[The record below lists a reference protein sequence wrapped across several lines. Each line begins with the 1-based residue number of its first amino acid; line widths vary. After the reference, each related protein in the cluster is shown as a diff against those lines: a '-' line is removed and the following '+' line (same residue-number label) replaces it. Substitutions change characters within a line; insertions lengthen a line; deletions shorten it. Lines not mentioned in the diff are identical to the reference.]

1 MNKVLINFSN
11 PNSVVSKLID
21 KYGLGFNID
30 LENPESLR
38 GKLEDMKNSNEI
50 SKILENIKY
59 FQESVSNKKIAFKSY
74 LELISSSS

>member
-30 LENPESLR
+30 LKNPESLR
-38 GKLEDMKNSNEI
+38 GKLENMKNTNEI

-59 FQESVSNKKIAFKSY
+59 FQQRVSNKEIAFKSY

>member
-1 MNKVLINFSN
+1 M
-11 PNSVVSKLID
+11 VSKLID
-21 KYGLGFNID
+21 KYGLGFNVD

-38 GKLEDMKNSNEI
+38 GKLENMKNTNEI

-59 FQESVSNKKIAFKSY
+59 FQQRVSNKEIAFKSY

>member
-30 LENPESLR
+30 LKNPESLT
-38 GKLEDMKNSNEI
+38 GKLENIKNSNEI

-59 FQESVSNKKIAFKSY
+59 FQQSVSNKEIAFKSY

>member
-1 MNKVLINFSN
+1 
-11 PNSVVSKLID
+11 LID

-30 LENPESLR
+30 LENPESVR
-38 GKLEDMKNSNEI
+38 GKLEDMKSSNEI

-74 LELISSSS
+74 LGLISSSS